1 VLDQLPPRPDFEALA
16 AAAPASADRRTLVL
30 ALIGNLI
37 VNWSNNESL
46 FIYVLMILL
55 DTDRSS
61 AAIVF
66 ATLNTTRARLDLIH
80 RLSKIRIRDEKLDKA
95 LTKLIDRF
103 NRSTALRNEFNH
115 CMYITDDAGQI
126 THTQSMRI
134 VENHGRGRKRNDEHQ
149 PRYLGVFAETSAS
162 SAVEAAV
169 IAARGQVAKN
179 PRLLRTGYLRTS
191 KESRDLPF
199 VYLVQVYP
207 MSEPKFAVPSKKR

>member
-1 VLDQLPPRPDFEALA
+1 VLSQLPPRPDFEGLA
-16 AAAPASADRRTLVL
+16 AAAPTSADRRTFIL

-66 ATLNTTRARLDLIH
+66 ATLNTTRARLDLIL
-80 RLSKIRIRDEKLDKA
+80 RLSKIRLKDAKLDKA
-95 LTKLIDRF
+95 LSKLIDRF

-115 CMYITDDAGQI
+115 CLYITDEAGRI

-134 VENHGRGRKRNDEHQ
+134 VESRQHLQFG
-149 PRYLGVFAETSAS
+149 TSKPLDNARLKS
-162 SAVEAAV
+162 MIEAAREMTN
-169 IAARGQVAKN
+169 INRDIWE
-179 PRLLRTGYLRTS
+179 LLPKLQLHLQS
-191 KESRDLPF
+191 K
-199 VYLVQVYP
+199 
-207 MSEPKFAVPSKKR
+207 PS